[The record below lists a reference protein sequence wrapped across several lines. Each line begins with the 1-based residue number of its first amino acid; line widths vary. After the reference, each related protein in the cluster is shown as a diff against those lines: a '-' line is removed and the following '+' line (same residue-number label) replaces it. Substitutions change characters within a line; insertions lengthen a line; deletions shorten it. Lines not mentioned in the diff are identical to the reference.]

1 VTLNIQSVEDEQ
13 RQLKVTV
20 DVNEERV
27 QRAMQK
33 MARRLA
39 RDLHIPGFRP
49 GKAPYDV
56 VVRRVG
62 EDALRAEAIEEMTSE
77 IFSEMLTELDV
88 DPYGQP
94 TLDELELRPLQ
105 LQFTVPLKPIV
116 DLGDYRS
123 IRMEQEPV
131 EVTEEAVNNA
141 LEYVRRRHEVVEP
154 VERPSQR
161 GDVLTVSRRGVYL
174 DETGEEQILFDDSRQ
189 EIILDDEV
197 TFKGT
202 TFVDQVVGLEV
213 GDDAAFAVTFP
224 EDYDDPLVAGLEVK
238 FELTVLDV
246 KKREVPELDD
256 ELAKLEGNYDT
267 LDELRASLRSDLEEQ
282 AKEQARADLFDGMI
296 DKIRESA
303 TLAYPPAL
311 IEADVE
317 DRLDDLKGRVTKLD
331 WQWEDYLRLQN
342 QTEEDL
348 KETWRENAVKRV
360 ETNLVLAQ
368 LLENEQIKLT
378 PEMVE
383 ASIEERT
390 SLITEVKLQEELREY
405 YKSGSGLDR
414 LRNVLL
420 MDLIIDRLEMI
431 ADGSAPDPASLEM
444 TEDAEAA
451 DAGVISDSTLDEAEE
466 QIGDGQLTESG
477 LETPS
482 ADRSDN
488 APAAETAPEE
498 ATMAVSES
506 DAG

>member
-1 VTLNIQSVEDEQ
+1 
-13 RQLKVTV
+13 
-20 DVNEERV
+20 
-27 QRAMQK
+27 
-33 MARRLA
+33 
-39 RDLHIPGFRP
+39 
-49 GKAPYDV
+49 
-56 VVRRVG
+56 
-62 EDALRAEAIEEMTSE
+62 
-77 IFSEMLTELDV
+77 
-88 DPYGQP
+88 
-94 TLDELELRPLQ
+94 
-105 LQFTVPLKPIV
+105 
-116 DLGDYRS
+116 
-123 IRMEQEPV
+123 
-131 EVTEEAVNNA
+131 
-141 LEYVRRRHEVVEP
+141 
-154 VERPSQR
+154 
-161 GDVLTVSRRGVYL
+161 
-174 DETGEEQILFDDSRQ
+174 
-189 EIILDDEV
+189 
-197 TFKGT
+197 
-202 TFVDQVVGLEV
+202 
-213 GDDAAFAVTFP
+213 
-224 EDYDDPLVAGLEVK
+224 
-238 FELTVLDV
+238 
-246 KKREVPELDD
+246 
-256 ELAKLEGNYDT
+256 
-267 LDELRASLRSDLEEQ
+267 LRSDLEEQ

-348 KETWRENAVKRV
+348 KETWRENAVERV

-368 LLENEQIKLT
+368 LLENEQLKLT